1 MGTNPNK
8 GTGNLCFVNAD
19 CVHLLQMEKKKKHS
33 FKSRLRALAIWQKLG
48 YLPWRK
54 RGEKKARKSGDFY
67 KGAFDSIP
75 FLNDDAKRTFSHL
88 LLRPGYM
95 IRDYIKGAHERYLA
109 PLTALIV
116 FYAFFALVSAVMQ
129 PVQQQQRSKSPFQVN
144 WNNAELEMN
153 GDSLVIDELN
163 HPKAFQLLVNTL
175 SVADKGWLYLHLDQF
190 PEEVDTQHE
199 KALAALEGSLR
210 SQGIPLFLSQ
220 FFFLWLA
227 MALALRRYRQ
237 GMSAYAAASAYILCQ
252 FSFFMLF
259 ALLLSFGKS
268 GTIGPLLMLVLLVW
282 DYHQWL
288 GLDYKRSLRRAIA
301 TGVNYGLLYIAAL
314 FLVAAGAFLIAYFRT
329 NA

>member
-1 MGTNPNK
+1 M
-8 GTGNLCFVNAD
+8 D
-19 CVHLLQMEKKKKHS
+19 KKKKHS
-33 FKSRLRALAIWQKLG
+33 FKSRLRAFAIWQKLG

-54 RGEKKARKSGDFY
+54 RKEKKARKSGDFY
-67 KGAFDSIP
+67 RGAFDSIP
-75 FLNDDAKRTFSHL
+75 FLNQDAERTFSHL

-95 IRDYIKGAHERYLA
+95 IRDYIKGDHERYLA

-129 PVQQQQRSKSPFQVN
+129 PLGQQQRPKSPFHVDWGDVDIDVKMN
-144 WNNAELEMN
+144 GMN
-153 GDSLVIDELN
+153 GDSFRVDEVN

-175 SVADKGWLYLHLDQF
+175 SIADKGWLYLHLDQY

-199 KALAALEGSLR
+199 SSIAAFESSLR

-227 MALALRRYRQ
+227 MALALRRYKK

-268 GTIGPLLMLVLLVW
+268 GTIGPILMLILLVW

-288 GLDYKRSLRRAIA
+288 GVGYKRSIRRAIA
-301 TGVNYGLLYIAAL
+301 TGINYGLLYVAAI
-314 FLVAAGAFLIAYFRT
+314 FLVAAGSFLIAYFRT
-329 NA
+329 

>member
-1 MGTNPNK
+1 M
-8 GTGNLCFVNAD
+8 D
-19 CVHLLQMEKKKKHS
+19 KKKKHS
-33 FKSRLRALAIWQKLG
+33 FKSRLRAFAIWQKLG

-54 RGEKKARKSGDFY
+54 RRGKKVRESGAFY

-75 FLNDDAKRTFSHL
+75 FLNSDAKRTFSHL

-116 FYAFFALVSAVMQ
+116 FYAFFALVSAVLQ
-129 PVQQQQRSKSPFQVN
+129 PMGQQQRPRSPFHVN
-144 WNNAELEMN
+144 WGDVDLAVEMN
-153 GDSLVIDELN
+153 GDSLRVDEAN
-163 HPKAFQLLVNTL
+163 HPKAFHLIVNTMH
-175 SVADKGWLYLHLDQF
+175 VADKGWLYLHLDQY

-199 KALAALEGSLR
+199 SALAALEGSLR

-227 MALALRRYRQ
+227 MALALRRYKK

-268 GTIGPLLMLVLLVW
+268 GTIGPILMLVLLVW

-288 GLDYKRSLRRAIA
+288 GVGYKRSIRRALA
-301 TGVNYGLLYIAAL
+301 TSINYGIMYVAAIL
-314 FLVAAGAFLIAYFRT
+314 LVAAGSFLIAYFRT